1 MSTATVTLVLTTT
14 WKGKGTPEEV
24 RAGALD
30 ALLGYLGPEGPL
42 AEDFGPEAWGG
53 YEGPFV
59 HGITT
64 VVTSD

>member
-1 MSTATVTLVLTTT
+1 MATVTVTLTLTTT

-30 ALLGYLGPEGPL
+30 ALLGYLGDGGPFV
-42 AEDFGPEAWGG
+42 EDFGPGVWGG

-59 HGITT
+59 RSIKTK
-64 VVTSD
+64 VEPA